1 LRLFGNRW
9 LMSALPPESDQIA
22 DISICPLS
30 ANERTRFAG
39 ARCARSRWR
48 RWSDEV

>member
-1 LRLFGNRW
+1 VSNTGKVPNFQQAWDSELA
-9 LMSALPPESDQIA
+9 SSDQCALWVI
-22 DISICPLS
+22 
-30 ANERTRFAG
+30 ERTRFAG